1 MKIKYK
7 VKLRRGGAVVGLGEL
22 CYLLIMKILR
32 FMVLVFLATPV
43 WAMAPQDEPV
53 VKVVEKV
60 RPAVVN
66 IYTERIVEQQVVDP
80 ITDCP

>member
-1 MKIKYK
+1 
-7 VKLRRGGAVVGLGEL
+7 
-22 CYLLIMKILR
+22 
-32 FMVLVFLATPV
+32 
-43 WAMAPQDEPV
+43 MALPPQDEPV

-80 ITDCP
+80 IDAYMNQFFGGAWRAEIESCKRRYGTWAPD